1 MKTYLL
7 VEFRG
12 SDDETGRIIG
22 VYKDKKQAKKQMHRC
37 RAKIANVVFRWHES
51 WSYCIYSIDL

>member
-1 MKTYLL
+1 MKTYFL

-22 VYKDKKQAKKQMHRC
+22 AYKDKKQAKKQMHRC
-37 RAKIANVVFRWHES
+37 RANIANVVFRWHES

>member
-12 SDDETGRIIG
+12 SDDEDRRVIG
-22 VYKDKKQAKKQMHRC
+22 VYKDKKQAKKQMHKC
-37 RAKIANVVFRWHES
+37 RAKIANVVFRWHEA